1 MDSPMFSSSSPT
13 SEGAA
18 ARRSIAILRRSL
30 FSDAGGFRERVR
42 AAVRLSVPACRPGDD
57 ALIESL
63 VGVCLQ
69 TVLDPYDASRA
80 EQALAREAPRD
91 ETEAIEALCD
101 WTVRRELARI
111 RRAERARGP
120 GGRRGG

>member
-1 MDSPMFSSSSPT
+1 MFSPT
-13 SEGAA
+13 SSSTAGTA
-18 ARRSIAILRRSL
+18 ARRSIAVLRRSL

-42 AAVRLSVPACRPGDD
+42 AAVRLSIPAGRPGDD
-57 ALIESL
+57 ALVESL

-80 EQALAREAPRD
+80 EQALAREAPKD

-111 RRAERARGP
+111 RRAERAQRP
-120 GGRRGG
+120 RLGG